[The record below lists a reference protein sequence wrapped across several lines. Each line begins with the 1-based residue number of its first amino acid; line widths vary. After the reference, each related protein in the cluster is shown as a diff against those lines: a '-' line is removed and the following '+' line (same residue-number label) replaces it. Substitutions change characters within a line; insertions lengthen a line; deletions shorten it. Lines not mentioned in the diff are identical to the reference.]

1 MDLKG
6 PVILVTVLG
15 LPAGSLLSSISNT
28 SGSVADAAV
37 LYNEATDTLTE
48 ACYPDCAIAVITI
61 TMTPVSSFDERG

>member
-28 SGSVADAAV
+28 SASVTDATV

-48 ACYPDCAIAVITI
+48 VGYQDCAIGVITI
-61 TMTPVSSFDERG
+61 TMTSVSSAGE